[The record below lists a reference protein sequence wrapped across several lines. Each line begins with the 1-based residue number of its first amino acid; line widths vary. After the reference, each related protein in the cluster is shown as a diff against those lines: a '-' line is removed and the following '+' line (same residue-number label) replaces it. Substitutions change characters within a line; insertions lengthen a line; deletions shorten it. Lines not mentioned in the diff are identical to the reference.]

1 MILNIKFLKS
11 RHDYKKMIKILYVL
25 YLAPVLLMLLSFIGF
40 FLGILFRAGW
50 TDFFLYLI
58 NTDSVFNY
66 YKYYFYINFTILS
79 IIFIVLF
86 LFGIFTQKKKN
97 SELEFSSLIIK
108 TTIFPVVISIGV
120 FLFTLFL

>member
-1 MILNIKFLKS
+1 
-11 RHDYKKMIKILYVL
+11 MIKILYVL